1 MNHCIAA
8 ALLLL
13 LVSADAASVEDHSA
27 DVVFIDAIIDAYY
40 DVVSGPAGVV
50 ADVERDRFLHHPE
63 HWVAIAN
70 VDAEGR
76 PVVNVGDLDTY
87 HGPEPQ
93 PRDEPFYER
102 ETERVVQRFGN
113 VAHVWSS
120 YVSSRSPDGEP
131 FDHGVNSISLW
142 FDGERWWIMNWMF
155 DAAAEP

>member
-1 MNHCIAA
+1 MNHRIAA

-13 LVSADAASVEDHSA
+13 VSVATASAEDHSA
-27 DVVFIDAIIDAYY
+27 DVVSIDAIIDAYY
-40 DVVSGPAGVV
+40 EVVSGPAGVV
-50 ADVERDRFLHHPE
+50 ADVERDRFLHHPD
-63 HWVAIAN
+63 HWVAIAD

-93 PRDEPFYER
+93 PRAQPFYER
-102 ETERVVQRFGN
+102 ETDRVVQRFGN

-120 YVSSRSPDGEP
+120 YVSSRSPGGEP

-142 FDGERWWIMNWMF
+142 FDG
-155 DAAAEP
+155 